1 MSNRRSSEGDET
13 WFRLLNWT
21 KGQKAAERISAHIL
35 KSEQYHSVDPSHPLG
50 GRDGGKDIL
59 CAKNSN
65 KYVGAVYFP
74 RGQKSLSEIK
84 NKFMGDTDGVIK
96 NDAKGLVFITNQELT
111 LSQRHELENLVD
123 FDVTVYHLER
133 ISSILDQ
140 PSNYGIRLEYLDLE
154 LTKEEQLAFFA
165 QQEHKLNFYTEKLD
179 LLAADYGEFKN
190 YTLNMHEHDYDR
202 SIDEILIELDDMIQ
216 KVWYNRHLNLKY
228 KIEFQGE
235 KVDPE
240 IWKGALSS
248 AKKVEAK
255 FGKEN
260 LGWDDFEWGMLNG
273 KVSALRWVL
282 GEDWDMLDT

>member
-59 CAKNSN
+59 CAKNSK

-74 RGQKSLSEIK
+74 RGQKSFREIK
-84 NKFMGDTDGVIK
+84 SKFDSDALGVINNK
-96 NDAKGLVFITNQELT
+96 ADGIVFITNQELS
-111 LSQRHELENLVD
+111 LSQRHKLDESVNFE
-123 FDVTVYHLER
+123 VTVYHLER
-133 ISSILDQ
+133 VSSILDQ
-140 PSNYGIRLEYLDLE
+140 PSNYGVRLEYLDVE

-165 QQEHKLNFYTEKLD
+165 QQEHKLNFYTEKLE
-179 LLAADYGEFKN
+179 LLAADYSEFKN

-202 SIDEILIELDDMIQ
+202 SVDEILIELDDMIQ
-216 KVWYNRHLNLKY
+216 KVWYNRHLNLRY
-228 KIEFQGE
+228 KVEFHGE
-235 KVDPE
+235 KVAPE
-240 IWKGALSS
+240 IWEGALAS
-248 AKKVEAK
+248 AKKVEDK

-260 LGWDDFEWGMLNG
+260 LCWDDFEWGMLNG

-282 GEDWDMLDT
+282 GEEWDMLDT

>member
-59 CAKNSN
+59 CAKNSK

-74 RGQKSLSEIK
+74 RGQKSFSEIK
-84 NKFMGDTDGVIK
+84 SKFDGDALGVIK
-96 NDAKGLVFITNQELT
+96 NKADGVVFITNQELS
-111 LSQRHELENLVD
+111 LSQRHKLDESVD
-123 FDVTVYHLER
+123 FEVTVYHLER
-133 ISSILDQ
+133 VSSILDQ
-140 PSNYGIRLEYLDLE
+140 PSNYGVRLEYLDVE

-165 QQEHKLNFYTEKLD
+165 QQEHKLNFYTEKLE
-179 LLAADYGEFKN
+179 LLAADYSEFKN

-202 SIDEILIELDDMIQ
+202 SVDEILIELDDMIQ
-216 KVWYNRHLNLKY
+216 KVWYNRHLNLRY
-228 KIEFQGE
+228 KVEFHGE
-235 KVDPE
+235 KVAPE
-240 IWKGALSS
+240 IWEGALAS
-248 AKKVEAK
+248 AKKVEDK

-282 GEDWDMLDT
+282 GEEWDMLDT